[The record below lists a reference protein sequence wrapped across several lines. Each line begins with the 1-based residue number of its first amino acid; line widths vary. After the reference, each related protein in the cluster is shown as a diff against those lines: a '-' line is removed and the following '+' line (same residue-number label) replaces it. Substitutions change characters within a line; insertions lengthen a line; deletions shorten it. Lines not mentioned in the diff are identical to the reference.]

1 MKKYILPLLL
11 FCLMG
16 VLQSCDSPFYN
27 WRDLNTAWIEA
38 HASQLG
44 QDTSVVDF
52 GITHTGLQYEVY
64 HQGFGKMPKSSS
76 IIKVNYKLWLYDG
89 TLVQESEGAELRL
102 SNCVPAWK
110 EFLPTLHAGAH
121 CMIYAPAE
129 ICYGKEGSKGIEEF
143 RIPPYS
149 ALTFEIELI
158 DVWQQLPEEE

>member
-1 MKKYILPLLL
+1 M
-11 FCLMG
+11 
-16 VLQSCDSPFYN
+16 QSCDSPFYN

-44 QDTSVVDF
+44 QDTNVVDY
-52 GITHTGLQYEVY
+52 GITRSGLQYEVY
-64 HQGFGKMPKSSS
+64 HQGFGKMPKSTSK
-76 IIKVNYKLWLYDG
+76 IKVNYKLWLYDG
-89 TLVQESEGAELRL
+89 TLIQASEDVEMSL
-102 SNCVPAWK
+102 SNCVQAWK

-129 ICYGKEGSKGIEEF
+129 LCYGKEGSKNTEEF

-158 DVWQQLPEEE
+158 DVWQQLPEED